1 MAKAQVAIS
10 LDTAGLVAQLTALRL
25 LCSQMGFALDTAILK
40 LTDPCDIT
48 PPESG
53 SDLHQYDGPGGAA

>member
-1 MAKAQVAIS
+1 MAKAQVDIS
-10 LDTAGLVAQLTALRL
+10 LNTEELVAQLAALRT

-40 LTDPCDIT
+40 LECNGN

-53 SDLHQYDGPGGAA
+53 STLLRYDGSEG